1 MSEAALGSLAHDLH
15 RRRQGKRLYF
25 LQVKR
30 FTVNTGKREDN
41 ILVFPRK
48 VLLNLLNLTFVL
60 YSKKLFSQINVLM
73 IIVVLLKHI

>member
-1 MSEAALGSLAHDLH
+1 MMEAAVI
-15 RRRQGKRLYF
+15 

-60 YSKKLFSQINVLM
+60 YSKKIFSQINVLM